1 MPNVLSEKDYS
12 FEPDKE
18 LEKNEE
24 NKFEKDFLEL
34 VDSNFS
40 KKDILEINKALLIA
54 KEVHE
59 DQVQPDGQP
68 YIEHPLEVATIIIEK
83 FKLNKVDLVITALL
97 HDAMEDQS
105 ERLFANYLEK
115 NNFFSNSVFNI
126 LNLRSFVGKFS
137 DEIREIAYLE
147 IKDNFNSL
155 IAERI
160 RRLSK
165 PDFDDLIDSL
175 NFDVTPEKRQKIKN
189 KMYREYFSDLLEHN
203 DQGLGVVKCADLLN
217 NISKNHLLT
226 NGAKKKKL
234 INKYAPVIVDVV
246 VPFLRKIEPEHC
258 LYDNSQLI
266 LRNFLEIYNR
276 DFASVV
282 DNKLN

>member
-1 MPNVLSEKDYS
+1 
-12 FEPDKE
+12 
-18 LEKNEE
+18 
-24 NKFEKDFLEL
+24 
-34 VDSNFS
+34 
-40 KKDILEINKALLIA
+40 
-54 KEVHE
+54 
-59 DQVQPDGQP
+59 
-68 YIEHPLEVATIIIEK
+68 
-83 FKLNKVDLVITALL
+83 
-97 HDAMEDQS
+97 MEDQS

-203 DQGLGVVKCADLLN
+203 DQGLGVIKCADLLN